1 MADDRGD
8 KMAGNDRIQQ
18 IEDDVSG
25 LEVAG
30 GRLETSYTAHNA
42 EFKAFRS
49 HTQDELGNIKT
60 GQTELRSAITL
71 SQGQLHE
78 ALNTKVD
85 GLRDVITDSQ
95 KWLIF
100 ASIIFVGWM
109 IVLLAPVLTP
119 FLLSTLLAYLGDPL
133 VDRLEEYGA
142 TRTLAVGIVFLGMF
156 VLGICA
162 VIVVLPA
169 LQSQATVL
177 IQKIP
182 TALEWMQSNLLPRV
196 SSLLGGTPI
205 EIDIPAVKETLVS
218 HWQDV
223 GSVAKNLMAHIG
235 RSSQVLIGW
244 VTYLLLIP
252 VVTFYLLR
260 IGTYWLPKYMIYCR
274 ARLSP
279 VLRVWPKKLMTC
291 WRNFYAVS

>member
-1 MADDRGD
+1 
-8 KMAGNDRIQQ
+8 
-18 IEDDVSG
+18 
-25 LEVAG
+25 
-30 GRLETSYTAHNA
+30 
-42 EFKAFRS
+42 
-49 HTQDELGNIKT
+49 
-60 GQTELRSAITL
+60 
-71 SQGQLHE
+71 
-78 ALNTKVD
+78 
-85 GLRDVITDSQ
+85 
-95 KWLIF
+95 
-100 ASIIFVGWM
+100 M

-235 RSSQVLIGW
+235 RSSQELIGW
-244 VTYLLLIP
+244 VTYLFLIP

-260 IGTYWLPKYMIYCR
+260 DWDLLVAEVHDLLPRAIEPRVAGLAKEIDDVLAEFLRGQLTVMAALAVVYIIGLWLVGDRI
-274 ARLSP
+274 ARLPSP
-279 VLRVWPKKLMTC
+279 QKLLR
-291 WRNFYAVS
+291 RDVSQFDLRPTRVITPCPQEPGPPQKQPRPQASATNPEIALRRQT